1 MLSGITTRMTQAL
14 QINLEYNT
22 DILCQE
28 AESNLPVTARESRRR
43 LMWSCY
49 IMDALVGSGV
59 DQLTLMDER
68 DIKIQLPCNERN
80 FTQQVPCLTETLNP
94 GDRLKRLPGDPDTNS
109 LSPNMGIMAYFIRHI
124 ALRKR
129 VLRYVFSIKHLVKL
143 TNMKIDISNT

>member
-1 MLSGITTRMTQAL
+1 
-14 QINLEYNT
+14 
-22 DILCQE
+22 
-28 AESNLPVTARESRRR
+28 
-43 LMWSCY
+43 
-49 IMDALVGSGV
+49 MDALVGSGV

-94 GDRLKRLPGDPDTNS
+94 GNRLKLLPGDSDNNS

-129 VLRYVFSIKHLVKL
+129 VLRYV
-143 TNMKIDISNT
+143 